1 PTQSSKVVQDR
12 SARRLQSVF
21 QQVGRRP
28 AADCRQRTFTQGAKT
43 VRILI
48 ILLLVL
54 PLVTRGQIVAQ
65 PETQPSRTGLGP
77 IQVLLVVVRDV
88 NVPRNQ
94 FLLQTPGGEHLF
106 VMVPRCKV
114 KEGVPTS
121 DLRDLNLGDAVSVV
135 YEMKHGMKL
144 AHSVVIHSRATP

>member
-1 PTQSSKVVQDR
+1 M
-12 SARRLQSVF
+12 
-21 QQVGRRP
+21 
-28 AADCRQRTFTQGAKT
+28 
-43 VRILI
+43 RILI
-48 ILLLVL
+48 LLLLVL
-54 PLVTRGQIVAQ
+54 PLLTGGQLVAKHE
-65 PETQPSRTGLGP
+65 PPPSRTGLGP
-77 IQVLLVVVRDV
+77 IQMLRGVVRDV
-88 NVPRNQ
+88 NLPRNQ

-121 DLRDLNLGDAVSVV
+121 DLRDLNLGDSVSVV